1 MHSIALHYR
10 VGSFLFTELQF
21 IMQTGTAALGN
32 VDSQAF
38 LRIVRSLRKQTLEL
52 ANGVVRDVNH
62 CYKKYGCEVSSQ
74 RTAMTP
80 CAVPVIDFLRN
91 RQSGIYNLRHK
102 MGRIRLLPETVAS
115 QVAAGE
121 VVERPASVVKELVEN
136 SLDAGACKI
145 DIVIRRGGISL
156 VRVIDD
162 GCGMDRDD
170 ALLSLERHATSKI
183 RSAADLLAVATLG
196 FRGEALPS
204 IASVSRFRL
213 TTRQARAIAGTEI
226 IVNGGKIEV
235 VRDSG
240 EAPGTQV
247 EVRSLFYNLPARR
260 KFLRSENTESR
271 NIEHQIHLQAIGHPA
286 IGFSLMRDDR
296 MLFQLP
302 AAATLSN
309 RIRDLYG
316 VELLKRLVEVN
327 GASSPKIQISGF
339 IGRAGLSRQTRS
351 QQLIF
356 VNGRAIESSLITGA
370 IREGYHTALMK
381 GQYPVLFLFLKIDP
395 AAVDVNVHPAKR
407 EVRFH
412 DPNGVRE
419 AIVGCIRQTLESDRT
434 AWQEKFRAPVSSPA
448 RVSSKAASDLRL
460 RSEVSAPEATH
471 RELPHLHTA
480 LAAVGDSDS
489 RSVPDAVAQAPRLSG
504 QSVDP
509 ASEAL
514 ALHRQG
520 KKAVKQ
526 QFQII
531 GVLSKLYVLMENAD
545 GLVLVD
551 QHAAHE
557 RILFEELRRRMEEQ
571 GVPTQKLL
579 LPQTFDVPPRDAD
592 WIERNLSILQRMG
605 IGIESF
611 GPGTF
616 KIDSLPSFLDVSDA
630 AQFMRKVIDDLM
642 SASNGASTMRLGE
655 EMIAKSVCRHAVKAN
670 DLLRYPEVEKL
681 IRNLLDC
688 DLPYCCPHGRPTMI
702 QISLADLEKKFGRK
716 V

>member
-1 MHSIALHYR
+1 
-10 VGSFLFTELQF
+10 
-21 IMQTGTAALGN
+21 
-32 VDSQAF
+32 
-38 LRIVRSLRKQTLEL
+38 
-52 ANGVVRDVNH
+52 
-62 CYKKYGCEVSSQ
+62 
-74 RTAMTP
+74 
-80 CAVPVIDFLRN
+80 
-91 RQSGIYNLRHK
+91 
-102 MGRIRLLPETVAS
+102 MGQIRLLSETVAS

-136 SLDAGACKI
+136 SLDAGARKI

-183 RSAADLLAVATLG
+183 RSAADLQAVATLG

-213 TTRQARAIAGTEI
+213 TTREERAIAGAEI
-226 IVNGGKIEV
+226 IVNGGKIEI
-235 VRDSG
+235 VRDGG

-271 NIEHQIHLQAIGHPA
+271 NIEHQIHLQAIGHPG

-302 AAATLSN
+302 ATATLSD

-316 VELLKRLVEVN
+316 VELLQRLVEVN
-327 GASSPKIQISGF
+327 GAASPKIQISGF
-339 IGRAGLSRQTRS
+339 IG
-351 QQLIF
+351 QQLLF

-370 IREGYHTALMK
+370 VREGYHTALMK
-381 GQYPVLFLFLKIDP
+381 GQYAVTFLFVELDP

-407 EVRFH
+407 EVRFR
-412 DPNGVRE
+412 DPNGARE
-419 AIVGCIRQTLESDRT
+419 AIVRCIQQTLEGAR
-434 AWQEKFRAPVSSPA
+434 AIWQEKFSAPIPPDSAISPRSA
-448 RVSSKAASDLRL
+448 PDLKL
-460 RSEVSAPEATH
+460 RPEVSAPEETH
-471 RELPHLHTA
+471 RELPHLN
-480 LAAVGDSDS
+480 
-489 RSVPDAVAQAPRLSG
+489 PAVAGGGLFAGALVKADYPGRRALPFDVVGHAPLVPTTPIAAAGDAPALQRQAS
-504 QSVDP
+504 
-509 ASEAL
+509 
-514 ALHRQG
+514 
-520 KKAVKQ
+520 KAAQQ
-526 QFQII
+526 QFEII
-531 GVLSKLYVLMENAD
+531 GVLSKLYVLMENAN

-557 RILFEELRRRMEEQ
+557 RVLFEELRRRMEQQ

-592 WIERNLSILQRMG
+592 WIEHNLSILQKMG

-611 GPGTF
+611 GPDTF

-630 AQFMRKVIDDLM
+630 AQFMRKVIDDLKGAGN
-642 SASNGASTMRLGE
+642 SASSMRLGE
-655 EMIAKSVCRHAVKAN
+655 EMIAKTVCRHAVKAN
-670 DLLRYPEVEKL
+670 DPLRYPEVEKL
-681 IRNLLDC
+681 IRDLLDC

-702 QISLADLEKKFGRK
+702 QISLAELEKKFGRK

>member
-1 MHSIALHYR
+1 
-10 VGSFLFTELQF
+10 
-21 IMQTGTAALGN
+21 
-32 VDSQAF
+32 
-38 LRIVRSLRKQTLEL
+38 
-52 ANGVVRDVNH
+52 
-62 CYKKYGCEVSSQ
+62 
-74 RTAMTP
+74 
-80 CAVPVIDFLRN
+80 
-91 RQSGIYNLRHK
+91 
-102 MGRIRLLPETVAS
+102 MGQIRLLPETVAS

-121 VVERPASVVKELVEN
+121 VVERPASVVKELIEN
-136 SLDAGACKI
+136 SIDAGARKI
-145 DIVIRRGGISL
+145 DVVIRRGGISL

-183 RSAADLLAVATLG
+183 RTAADLEAVATLG

-213 TTRQARAIAGTEI
+213 TTREPRAVAGTEI
-226 IVNGGKIEV
+226 IVNGGKLDV
-235 VRDSG
+235 VRDGG

-271 NIEHQIHLQAIGHPA
+271 NIEHQIHLQAIGHPQ
-286 IGFSLMRDDR
+286 IGFSLLRDDR
-296 MLFQLP
+296 VLFQLP
-302 AAATLSN
+302 AAATLSD
-309 RIRDLYG
+309 RIRDLFG
-316 VELLKRLVEVN
+316 VELLQRLVAVMST
-327 GASSPKIQISGF
+327 GSSKIRISGF
-339 IGRAGLSRQTRS
+339 IGQAGLSRQSRT
-351 QQLIF
+351 QQLVF
-356 VNGRAIESSLITGA
+356 VNGRAIESSLITAA

-381 GQYPVLFLFLKIDP
+381 GQYPVTFFFLEIDP
-395 AAVDVNVHPAKR
+395 ASVDVNVHPAKR
-407 EVRFH
+407 EVRFR
-412 DPNGVRE
+412 DPAGVRE
-419 AIVGCIRQTLESDRT
+419 AIVQCIQQTLEAGRA
-434 AWQEKFRAPVSSPA
+434 AWQEKFHAPVSVPS
-448 RVSSKAASDLRL
+448 VVGKAAPDLRL
-460 RSEVSAPEATH
+460 RPEVSAPHEIH
-471 RELPHLHTA
+471 RELPHF
-480 LAAVGDSDS
+480 G
-489 RSVPDAVAQAPRLSG
+489 PAVAAGATVSSAASGMEIVGQPRKLSG
-504 QSVDP
+504 LP
-509 ASEAL
+509 ALPADSATPKAL
-514 ALHRQG
+514 GVALQQQAGRAAQ
-520 KKAVKQ
+520 Q

-616 KIDSLPSFLDVSDA
+616 KIDSLPSFLDVSEP
-630 AQFMRKVIDDLM
+630 AQFMRKVIDDLK
-642 SASNGASTMRLGE
+642 SASNSASAMRLGE

-670 DLLRYPEVEKL
+670 DPLRYPEVEKL
-681 IRNLLDC
+681 IRDLLDC

-702 QISLADLEKKFGRK
+702 QISLAELEKKFGRK

>member
-1 MHSIALHYR
+1 MS
-10 VGSFLFTELQF
+10 
-21 IMQTGTAALGN
+21 
-32 VDSQAF
+32 
-38 LRIVRSLRKQTLEL
+38 
-52 ANGVVRDVNH
+52 
-62 CYKKYGCEVSSQ
+62 
-74 RTAMTP
+74 
-80 CAVPVIDFLRN
+80 
-91 RQSGIYNLRHK
+91 
-102 MGRIRLLPETVAS
+102 RIRLLSETVAS

-121 VVERPASVVKELVEN
+121 VVERPASVVKELIEN
-136 SLDAGACKI
+136 SIDAGARKI

-183 RSAADLLAVATLG
+183 RSAADLQAVATLG

-204 IASVSRFRL
+204 IASVARFRL
-213 TTRQARAIAGTEI
+213 TTREAGAVAGTEI
-226 IVNGGKIEV
+226 VVNGGKIDI
-235 VRDSG
+235 VRDGG
-240 EAPGTQV
+240 EAPGTQI

-271 NIEHQIHLQAIGHPA
+271 NIEHQIHLQAISHPQ
-286 IGFSLMRDDR
+286 IGFSLLRDDR

-302 AAATLSN
+302 AAVTLSD

-316 VELLKRLVEVN
+316 IELLERLVEVN
-327 GASSPKIQISGF
+327 SAPSSKIRVGGF
-339 IGRAGLSRQTRS
+339 IGQAGLSRQTRA
-351 QQLIF
+351 QQLVF
-356 VNGRAIESSLITGA
+356 VNGRAIESGLLTAA

-381 GQYPVLFLFLKIDP
+381 GQYPVTFLFLKLDP

-407 EVRFH
+407 EVRFR
-412 DPNGVRE
+412 DPTAVRE
-419 AIVGCIRQTLESDRT
+419 AIVHSIQQTLERGRL
-434 AWQEKFRAPVSSPA
+434 AWQEKFRAPPTAPA
-448 RVSSKAASDLRL
+448 ADPGKPAPDLKL
-460 RSEVSAPEATH
+460 RSQVAAPEESH
-471 RELPHLHTA
+471 RDLPHLA
-480 LAAVGDSDS
+480 RNVAGLATVAGVG
-489 RSVPDAVAQAPRLSG
+489 RSA
-504 QSVDP
+504 
-509 ASEAL
+509 EAL
-514 ALHRQG
+514 A
-520 KKAVKQ
+520 KAADTGRAIKPDEAPSPAPVRSDVAQQ

-592 WIERNLSILQRMG
+592 WIERNISILQKMG

-616 KIDSLPSFLDVSDA
+616 KIDSLPGFLNVPDPT
-630 AQFMRKVIDDLM
+630 QFMRKVIDDLK
-642 SASNGASTMRLGE
+642 SAGNSTSAMRLGE
-655 EMIAKSVCRHAVKAN
+655 EMIAKTVCRHAVKAN
-670 DLLRYPEVEKL
+670 DPLRYPEIEKL
-681 IRNLLDC
+681 IRDLLDC

-702 QISLADLEKKFGRK
+702 QISLTELEKKFGRK
-716 V
+716 I